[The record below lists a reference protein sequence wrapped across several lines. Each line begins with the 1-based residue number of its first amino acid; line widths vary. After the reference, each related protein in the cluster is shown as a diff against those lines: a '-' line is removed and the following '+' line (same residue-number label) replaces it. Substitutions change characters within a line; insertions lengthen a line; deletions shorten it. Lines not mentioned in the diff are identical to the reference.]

1 MKGVTVGR
9 KCWFVLALFL
19 VSALY
24 GQPSIAPGGV
34 INGASFAKSQVVTP
48 GSLVSIFGT
57 SLASGLAQANS
68 IPLSTALGDVQSVT
82 FNNIPAPLVF
92 VSETQINAQLPWEV
106 ASSGTTL
113 VVVNRSSGSS
123 PAATVPV
130 GAFSPGI
137 FSVQFGVGQAI
148 AFFSDGTLAAP
159 AGSIPGLATR
169 PAKIGDTVI
178 IFATGL
184 GAVTPPAQTGR
195 QPSTLTTTTTQPV
208 VLIGGVPARVDFSG
222 LSPEFPGVNQI
233 NVVVP
238 QGVTPGNAV
247 PLQIQVGGITTTDQ
261 VTMAVSP

>member
-1 MKGVTVGR
+1 MGCKSKGG
-9 KCWFVLALFL
+9 WALLF

-24 GQPSIAPGGV
+24 GQPSVAPGGV
-34 INGASFAKSQVVTP
+34 INGASFAKNQAVTP

-57 SLASGLAQANS
+57 GLASGLALAGS

-82 FNNIPAPLVF
+82 FNSIPAPLVF
-92 VSETQINAQLPWEV
+92 VSPTQINAQLPWEV
-106 ASSGTTL
+106 ASSGTTS
-113 VVVNRSSGSS
+113 VVVTRGGAAS
-123 PAATVPV
+123 PAATVLL

-148 AFFSDGTLAAP
+148 AFFADGQLAAP
-159 AGSIPGLATR
+159 VGSLPPLVTR
-169 PAKIGDTVI
+169 PAKVGDTVI

-184 GAVTPPAQTGR
+184 GAVNPPAQTGR
-195 QPSTLTTTTTQPV
+195 QPTTLTTTTTMPV
-208 VLIGGVPARVDFSG
+208 VLIGGVQAQVAFSG

-247 PLQIQVGGITTTDQ
+247 PLQLQVGGITTTDQ
-261 VTMAVSP
+261 VTIAISP